1 MPRKTP
7 PVPVPVDHAYCFGC
21 ASVLPRS
28 AFHTDRRKP
37 TGHACRCRS
46 CAKVTAAS
54 ARKVR
59 GELAA
64 WMAVGYQPT
73 PMPDDYAPEVLFHG
87 SAPPDYDGMDR
98 FRRKHR

>member
-21 ASVLPRS
+21 ASVLPSS

-37 TGHACRCRS
+37 TGHACRCKV
-46 CAKVTAAS
+46 CTAQKAKLNQTFRAEAK
-54 ARKVR
+54 AY
-59 GELAA
+59 
-64 WMAVGYQPT
+64 MACQFKPT
-73 PMPDDYAPEVLFHG
+73 PLPDNYAPEVLFNG
-87 SAPPDYDGMDR
+87 SAPPDFDSMDR